1 MHEMY
6 LRQHI
11 FTYSVCGTFIK
22 SKERIQKFKETGD
35 SRYIY
40 GNELDKE
47 CFQHNMTYG
56 DFKNLPK
63 WTASK
68 NVLGDTDLKLIKI
81 KRMMAIIEVL
91 LRHFTKFW

>member
-11 FTYSVCGTFIK
+11 LTYSVCGTFTK
-22 SKERIQKFKETGD
+22 SKQRIQKFKETGD

-40 GNELDKE
+40 RNELDKA
-47 CFQHNMTYG
+47 CFQHNMAYG

-68 NVLGDTDLKLIKI
+68 NVLGDTDLILIKT
-81 KRMMAIIEVL
+81 KRMVAIIEAL
-91 LRHFTKFW
+91 LRCFTKFW